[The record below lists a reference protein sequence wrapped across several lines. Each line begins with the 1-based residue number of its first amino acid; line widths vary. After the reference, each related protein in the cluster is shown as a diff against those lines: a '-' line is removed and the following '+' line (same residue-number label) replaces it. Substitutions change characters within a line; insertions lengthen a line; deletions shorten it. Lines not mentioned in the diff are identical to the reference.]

1 MKRNED
7 NLRDLWDNIKC
18 TNIEVQE
25 GGNREKGAENKL
37 EDIIAEN
44 WPKMGKETHI
54 QSRKHRESHKGQIQG
69 ETRQDTY

>member
-54 QSRKHRESHKGQIQG
+54 QSRKYRVPTGLTQRETH
-69 ETRQDTY
+69 QDTL